1 VTAAGPEAGPRL
13 DVLFES
19 TPGVPDTAAERRYGA
34 ALRFPGAHH
43 LVANFVATVDGVVS
57 LGPQGDGGVSA
68 IGAKSAADRWL
79 MALLR
84 AAADA
89 VVIGAGTL
97 RATAGHQW
105 TAARLAPDSSDDLA
119 AYRTAL
125 GRPAAAAPLV
135 IVTASGRLPQHAA
148 LLRPA
153 TDVVFITT
161 DAGAGQLAAD
171 FPQWPRIILEGRDRI
186 DGARIA
192 GALHGQLGARTVLC
206 EGGPTLFGALL
217 GSGSAHELFVTIAP
231 RLAGRTAKQARL
243 GVVAGWAA
251 GEADLRGCELVSMR
265 RAGDHLLLRYRI
277 TR

>member
-1 VTAAGPEAGPRL
+1 MTEAGPAAGPRF
-13 DVLFES
+13 DVLFEA
-19 TPGVPDTAAERRYGA
+19 TPGVPETAAERRYGA
-34 ALRFPGAHH
+34 PLRFPDSPY

-68 IGAKSAADRWL
+68 IGVKSAADRWL

-105 TAARLAPDSSDDLA
+105 TAARLAPDSSDELA
-119 AYRTAL
+119 AHRTAR
-125 GRPAAAAPLV
+125 GRPATAAPLV
-135 IVTASGRLPQHAA
+135 IVTASGQLPQHAA

-153 TDVVFITT
+153 TDIVFITT
-161 DAGAGQLAAD
+161 AAGARRLRGD
-171 FPQWPRIILEGRDRI
+171 FPRWPRITLGGENRI

-192 GALHGQLGARTVLC
+192 DALHAHLGARVVLC
-206 EGGPTLFGALL
+206 EGGPTLFGTLL
-217 GSGSAHELFVTIAP
+217 GSGSAHELFMTVAP
-231 RLAGRTAKQARL
+231 RLAGRTAEQPRSGA
-243 GVVAGWAA
+243 VAGWAA
-251 GEADLRGCELVSMR
+251 GAADLRGCELLSAR